1 MGSHKVS
8 QVEFVVR
15 TAYEQRAS
23 LFKTGDVFAGEVVVC
38 QQDADGVILT
48 QTDEFTYSEDEIKP
62 PNYTPPETKKA
73 KATKKSKKSKNCIP
87 MIFTQA
93 KGP

>member
-23 LFKTGDVFAGEVVVC
+23 LFKTGDVFAGEVIVC
-38 QQDADGVILT
+38 QQAATVLVSLQCLIVKDTEQAVHVNLHAHALHKLSE
-48 QTDEFTYSEDEIKP
+48 QTDP
-62 PNYTPPETKKA
+62 
-73 KATKKSKKSKNCIP
+73 CV
-87 MIFTQA
+87 
-93 KGP
+93 

>member
-23 LFKTGDVFAGEVVVC
+23 LFKTGDVFAGEVVLC
-38 QQDADGVILT
+38 QQA
-48 QTDEFTYSEDEIKP
+48 
-62 PNYTPPETKKA
+62 
-73 KATKKSKKSKNCIP
+73 ATVLVSL
-87 MIFTQA
+87 
-93 KGP
+93 

>member
-23 LFKTGDVFAGEVVVC
+23 LFKTGDVFAREVVVC

-73 KATKKSKKSKNCIP
+73 KATKKSKKSKKSKKNKEAE
-87 MIFTQA
+87 TTS
-93 KGP
+93 K